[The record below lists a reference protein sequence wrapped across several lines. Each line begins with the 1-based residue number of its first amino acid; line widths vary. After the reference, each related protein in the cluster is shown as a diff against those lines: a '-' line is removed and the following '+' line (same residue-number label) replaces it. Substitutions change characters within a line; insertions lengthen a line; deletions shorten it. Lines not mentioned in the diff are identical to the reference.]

1 VEEVSKKNKINKINK
16 YNLVALT
23 MLFKSSKINI
33 IAYSF
38 GCFIETL
45 LVFVRQRHGSKG
57 KCKILV
63 KGGQ

>member
-1 VEEVSKKNKINKINK
+1 VEEVSKENKINKINS

-23 MLFKSSKINI
+23 TLFKSSKINI

-45 LVFVRQRHGSKG
+45 FVFVRQRHGSRG
-57 KCKILV
+57 RCKILV
-63 KGGQ
+63 KGDQ